1 MEKSYHLSMRYF
13 FALLTCLLLVNCSSS
28 KFPVSESGVI
38 QAQQDNMNKDAV
50 RIKAKVLSKHKSVGD
65 RNSYT
70 MQIIEVLDF
79 GDTFAHAEPQP
90 SESVILYTPS
100 NIRFKKNAE
109 VLLDVLSPINRGE
122 VLELNMIVEN

>member
-1 MEKSYHLSMRYF
+1 MEKTYLLTMRYF

-38 QAQQDNMNKDAV
+38 QAQQENMNKDAV
-50 RIKAKVLSKHKSVGD
+50 RVKAKVLSKYKSVGD
-65 RNSYT
+65 KNSYAI
-70 MQIIEVLDF
+70 QIIEVLEY

-90 SESVILYTPS
+90 SERVTLYTPA
-100 NIRFKKNAE
+100 NIRFKKNTE